1 MHYQLNGAASQDPI
15 VITTFQQPICTK
27 RILLEICTV
36 TDSVDIMQLQVDL
49 DPTICYVDEAI
60 YVENAGVVMGKA
72 VECALTDYSVC

>member
-1 MHYQLNGAASQDPI
+1 M
-15 VITTFQQPICTK
+15 
-27 RILLEICTV
+27 
-36 TDSVDIMQLQVDL
+36 TDSVDVMQLKVDL